1 MNEQRFNHQTR
12 NANVIQFP
20 SRPAAEDPDEREDAY
35 EALGGRLPSN
45 DRPEVLPVHR
55 IPSFFEVYKQTPDN
69 AWQTEINRAYDLS
82 LDEALQPE
90 HIRQL
95 AKKDADTVA
104 AAGFD
109 LYETLSHR
117 APLLLLDG
125 NYENPLFAKYYFQ
138 SQEQASDYAGL
149 MFALRQEL
157 DEQPIVR
164 QLLKQHNEKYSQR
177 KMPQAKL
184 TEARQLQR
192 ISIDDDNKVVLQY
205 SGTSFAAPRLHSV
218 E

>member
-1 MNEQRFNHQTR
+1 MNEQRFNHPTR
-12 NANVIQFP
+12 NANVIPFP
-20 SRPAAEDPDEREDAY
+20 SRPVAEDLDEREDAY

-45 DRPEVLPVHR
+45 YSPEVLPVHR
-55 IPSFFEVYKQTPDN
+55 IPSFFEVYEQTPDN

-82 LDEALQPE
+82 LDEVLQPE
-90 HIRQL
+90 HIKQL

-104 AAGFD
+104 AAVFD
-109 LYETLSHR
+109 LHEMLSHR

-125 NYENPLFAKYYFQ
+125 SYEDPLFAKYGFQ

-149 MFALRQEL
+149 MFALRQAL
-157 DEQPIVR
+157 DDQPIVQ
-164 QLLKQHNEKYSQR
+164 QLLKQHNEKYSHR
-177 KMPQAKL
+177 KMPKAKR

-192 ISIDDDNKVVLQY
+192 ILIDDDNKVQLQY
-205 SGTSFAAPRLHSV
+205 SGMPAAPPRLHSV